1 VIDLH
6 AHILPGVDDG
16 PPDMEAAVEMARV
29 AVAAG
34 IRAIA
39 TTSHVEWDLGLG
51 PDDFDPV
58 RAALAERLAAE
69 GIPLELL
76 QGGEIGPDRLADLD
90 DATLRRL
97 TLGAGRHV
105 LLECPLRP
113 IRAGLE
119 PMVADLQ
126 RRGFEVLLAHPER
139 SPSFQRDPALL
150 ARLVEHGALAQVTT
164 GAITG
169 VYGGVPQRTARRMLA
184 EDLVHVLASDA
195 HGAVARPPDLR
206 RAAPAVGDERFA
218 WMTEAVP
225 GAIVAGQAIPAAP
238 PAPAPP
244 RGLRERLRAWSR
256 R

>member
-6 AHILPGVDDG
+6 AHILPAVDDG
-16 PPDMEAAVEMARV
+16 PPDMEAAVEMARA

-34 IRAIA
+34 TRAMA
-39 TTSHVEWDLGLG
+39 ATSHVEWSLELG
-51 PDDFDPV
+51 PDDLEPP

-69 GIPLELL
+69 GVPLEVL
-76 QGGEIGPDRLADLD
+76 QGGEIAPDRLRDLD

-105 LLECPLRP
+105 LLECPLSP
-113 IRAGLE
+113 VGAALG
-119 PMVADLQ
+119 PMVADLHD
-126 RRGFEVLLAHPER
+126 RGFEVLLAHPER
-139 SPSFQRDPALL
+139 SPSLQRDPALL
-150 ARLVEHGALAQVTT
+150 ARLVEQGALAQVTS

-169 VYGGVPQRTARRMLA
+169 QYGGVPQRTALRMLA
-184 EDLVHVLASDA
+184 DDLIHVLASDA
-195 HGAVARPPDLR
+195 HSARTRPPDLR
-206 RAAPAVGDERFA
+206 PAAAAIGDERFA

-225 GAIVAGQAIPAAP
+225 GAIVAGQPVPAAP
-238 PAPAPP
+238 AAPLPA